1 MILYL
6 ILCLINIKCGTDL
19 LYERLESL
27 FNVML
32 FHKISTSK
40 INSSYMTS
48 IIKDKRNP
56 AYDSNNYT
64 GISLSSIVCKVFE
77 IIILNNINLFIT
89 SNNYQ

>member
-1 MILYL
+1 
-6 ILCLINIKCGTDL
+6 
-19 LYERLESL
+19 
-27 FNVML
+27 
-32 FHKISTSK
+32 
-40 INSSYMTS
+40 MTS